1 MDIVTEFINRVAYKF
16 PKGYPDLNDPADKK
30 LLESL
35 MGLNEA
41 EEDDEEKK
49 TISKADI
56 IKAIEDS
63 EYTDNQLARLDQLVT
78 SVSYSDEIDNIASS
92 KGLTSK
98 EEAFLSKQLDNFKQ
112 YKVYAE
118 YIENPLSYTDFPTE
132 GNAISVLKAKGFDE
146 EFLKVMLGV
155 DFQSGGRGVGPG
167 EFYFIALTKDSKKA
181 TKGDLMTDEGEVE
194 VKAGS
199 AMLSPFGRTD
209 SWSSSITFIKE
220 WLENN
225 APENSDDALKS
236 FKALSGKKGYNGLFR
251 KIPTILDTLD
261 QNEIEEFAKDFSK
274 HIEDRYSQH
283 ISLDVD
289 KYFDG
294 SKFDAVALEND
305 IAKKL
310 AQEYVAKEGVDN
322 FLFLN
327 KKTGRYV
334 KYPTP
339 ELINTIGQNIVVTSM
354 QDMTTRLSL
363 KKPVDN
369 T

>member
-1 MDIVTEFINRVAYKF
+1 M
-16 PKGYPDLNDPADKK
+16 
-30 LLESL
+30 
-35 MGLNEA
+35 
-41 EEDDEEKK
+41 
-49 TISKADI
+49 
-56 IKAIEDS
+56 
-63 EYTDNQLARLDQLVT
+63 
-78 SVSYSDEIDNIASS
+78 
-92 KGLTSK
+92 
-98 EEAFLSKQLDNFKQ
+98 
-112 YKVYAE
+112 
-118 YIENPLSYTDFPTE
+118 
-132 GNAISVLKAKGFDE
+132 LKI
-146 EFLKVMLGV
+146 
-155 DFQSGGRGVGPG
+155 FQ
-167 EFYFIALTKDSKKA
+167 
-181 TKGDLMTDEGEVE
+181 
-194 VKAGS
+194 
-199 AMLSPFGRTD
+199 
-209 SWSSSITFIKE
+209 
-220 WLENN
+220 
-225 APENSDDALKS
+225 
-236 FKALSGKKGYNGLFR
+236 
-251 KIPTILDTLD
+251 
-261 QNEIEEFAKDFSK
+261 K